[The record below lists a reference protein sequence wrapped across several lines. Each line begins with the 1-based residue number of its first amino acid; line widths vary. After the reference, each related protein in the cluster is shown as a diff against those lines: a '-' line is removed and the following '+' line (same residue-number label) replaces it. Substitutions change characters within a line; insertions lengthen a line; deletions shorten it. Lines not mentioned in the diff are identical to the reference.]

1 MAHPDVVINGV
12 TYAAVPEVVIPCADS
27 GTASFYDV
35 SDATLDAGSKM
46 LNEGSCKAQIRFVFA
61 DGQAGT
67 TQTRT
72 LSVNDVLLKELIS
85 YG

>member
-1 MAHPDVVINGV
+1 
-12 TYAAVPEVVIPCADS
+12 
-27 GTASFYDV
+27 
-35 SDATLDAGSKM
+35 
-46 LNEGSCKAQIRFVFA
+46 VFA

-67 TQTRT
+67 TQIRT